1 MTTNSSA
8 ASDPFD
14 DDDDPFADP
23 DEPKPW
29 DRYPLTSARTLAEA
43 IEPVRWLV
51 EGVWPEKSAG
61 AIAGKK
67 KTFKTWQMHSLAA
80 AVSTGFSYLDR
91 FPVATPGPVLYLS
104 GEGGQVEFQSRHQV
118 ILKRYGLKSSEKLDL
133 PFNTMF
139 DVAPLDDSDY
149 LAALKHHLDAV
160 QPVLVVIDPLYAFHP
175 HDVDVSNVYSRGQ
188 MLAQIRSYIE
198 PYAAL
203 IIGDHINKSAKDDNL
218 DLDDI
223 GFSGVSQWAD
233 SWSLQCHRSR
243 FVGMGA
249 DNFAKLRV
257 EFGSRRTGAMRYD
270 IDWHLIRDTSDP
282 HVIKWASCDW
292 AVMNPGTS
300 PASTAK
306 RQLDSEDDAI
316 RELQNY
322 VDAHPDDNKTNILNH
337 LCALFSWPGRDTW
350 RSLWARSIRENY
362 IVSVKSTVERPYKGQ
377 SRPYTLESFK
387 RGREVGSE
395 AQK

>member
-1 MTTNSSA
+1 
-8 ASDPFD
+8 
-14 DDDDPFADP
+14 
-23 DEPKPW
+23 
-29 DRYPLTSARTLAEA
+29 
-43 IEPVRWLV
+43 
-51 EGVWPEKSAG
+51 
-61 AIAGKK
+61 
-67 KTFKTWQMHSLAA
+67 MHSLAA

-91 FPVATPGPVLYLS
+91 FPVATSGPVLYLS

-118 ILKRYGLKSSEKLDL
+118 IFKRYGLKPNETADL
-133 PFNTMF
+133 PFHTMF

-160 QPVLVVIDPLYAFHP
+160 QPNLVVIDPLYAFHP
-175 HDVDVSNVYSRGQ
+175 RDVDVSNVYSRGQ

-233 SWSLQCHRSR
+233 SWSLQCHRSP

-249 DNFAKLRV
+249 DNCAKLRV
-257 EFGSRRTGAMRYD
+257 EFGSRRTGSMRYD
-270 IDWHLIRDTSDP
+270 IDWHLVRDMADP

-292 AVMNPGTS
+292 AVLNPGGS
-300 PASTAK
+300 SQGATAK
-306 RQLDSEDDAI
+306 RQLDNEVEAI

-322 VDAHPDDNKTNILNH
+322 VDAHPDENKTNILGN
-337 LCALFSWPGRDTW
+337 LAELFSWPGRDLW
-350 RSLWARSIRENY
+350 RKLWARSVRENY
-362 IVSVKSTVERPYKGQ
+362 IISVKSTVERPYKDS
-377 SRPYTLESFK
+377 SRAYDVETFK
-387 RGREVGSE
+387 RGREIES
-395 AQK
+395 